1 MKGNDLKKFFAAIIP
16 LLLTTSA
23 TAQEVSSE
31 VNAGVASVKQKNFDW
46 SIETRIFAPNL
57 NAQIKSTDFRFNGGR
72 VDLRDDLN
80 ITRGEAPEIL
90 LRYKNFSLDWI
101 HLHGAGKSSVDGNL
115 NFGGKNFSGKLDSRS
130 DLHFARLKVDKK
142 IFSLMGT
149 ELAWHAAI
157 NAVGWHG
164 TTRNG
169 NSIATEN
176 FFAALPSVGASLCV
190 RIRPR
195 LDIYT
200 QFSGMTIGRRA
211 HFTDFESGIKYFPQK
226 NFSISAGWR
235 RIHFKLRHGGDL
247 SNVTLN
253 GAFVGMNYN
262 F

>member
-1 MKGNDLKKFFAAIIP
+1 MTNLSVKIFAAIIP
-16 LLLTTSA
+16 LMLTTSA
-23 TAQEVSSE
+23 TAQEVSQE
-31 VNAGVASVKQKNFDW
+31 VNDGVASVKQKNFDW

-57 NAQIKSTDFRFNGGR
+57 NAHIKSADFRFNGGR

-115 NFGGKNFSGKLDSRS
+115 NFGGQNFSGKLDSRS

-149 ELAWHAAI
+149 ELAWHVAL
-157 NAVGWHG
+157 NAVDWHG
-164 TTRNG
+164 TARNG
-169 NSIATEN
+169 NFVATEN
-176 FFAALPSVGASLCV
+176 FFAVLPSVGASLCV

-200 QFSGMTIGRRA
+200 QFSGMTLGKRV
-211 HFTDFESGIKYFPQK
+211 HLTDFESGIKYFPQK

-235 RIHFKLRHGGDL
+235 RIHFKFHRGGDL
-247 SNVTLN
+247 GYFTLN
-253 GAFVGMNYN
+253 GAFVGMRYD